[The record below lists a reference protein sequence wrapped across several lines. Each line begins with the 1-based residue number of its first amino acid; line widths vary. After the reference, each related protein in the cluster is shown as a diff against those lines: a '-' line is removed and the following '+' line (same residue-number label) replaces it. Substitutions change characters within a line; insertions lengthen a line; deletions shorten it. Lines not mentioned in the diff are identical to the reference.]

1 MQLKQTLA
9 GLALCVAAAAAT
21 AATYTIGSLPI
32 APSAYSN
39 VASVTGPSF
48 SDTYDFNFPL
58 GASASSASAVTIDVG
73 SLLNINGL
81 TIQLFDAANTLL
93 QTGSSGEAS
102 TLFDVPLLS
111 GASYHFAVTGQV
123 TGTGGGLYT
132 FVATAAPVPE
142 PETWA
147 LMLGG
152 IAAIAFLIIRRR
164 SN

>member
-1 MQLKQTLA
+1 MQLKQTLVT
-9 GLALCVAAAAAT
+9 LALCAAAAAASAT
-21 AATYTIGSLPI
+21 TYTIGSLPI

-39 VASVTGPSF
+39 VASVSGPSF
-48 SDTYDFNFPL
+48 SDTYDFSFPL
-58 GASASSASAVTIDVG
+58 GASTSSASAVTIDVG

-93 QTGSSGEAS
+93 QVGSSGEAS

-111 GASYHFAVTGQV
+111 GASYHFEVTGQV
-123 TGTGGGLYT
+123 AGSGGGLYT

-152 IAAIAFLIIRRR
+152 LAAIGFLILRRR